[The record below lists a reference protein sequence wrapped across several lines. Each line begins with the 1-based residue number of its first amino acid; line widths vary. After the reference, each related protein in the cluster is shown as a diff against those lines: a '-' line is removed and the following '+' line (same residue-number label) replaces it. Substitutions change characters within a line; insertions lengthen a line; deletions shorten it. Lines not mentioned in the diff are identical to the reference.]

1 MNTDHPLSLEAVT
14 RRASPLDNVVIV
26 LRDLAPGTILVSP
39 TNPFIVLSHSVLEGH
54 RIATSPIASNT
65 PLLSW
70 GLPFGR
76 TIPAIQPGEAL
87 FNQSLLNDLRRRH
100 FPGTIPDCANFA
112 DWNPQFSLD
121 GFSCAIT
128 SQVDLYPGSRTFLG
142 YHRQNRGTGTRNHV
156 LILGASS
163 RVAGFI
169 KLLFD
174 SIPAEWKS
182 RHESFDGI
190 VPVFHTEGG
199 SLEQDNNHALVLRTL
214 AGWVTHPNV
223 CAALIVDHGNEPIT
237 GASLNPYLRENNYP
251 TDSLTLEFLSL
262 QGKPIHT
269 GIQAARNILA
279 KLMETGR
286 QCIRSH
292 EPLAHLKVALQC
304 GGSDAFSGMSGNPLA
319 AWMAREVLRY
329 GGSANLA
336 ETSELI
342 GAEPYVLAKVKNRE
356 VAQKFVDTLH
366 RFQNMASWHGHSAEG
381 NPSGGNLYRGLYNI
395 IVKSIGA
402 ANKKHPDVR
411 LDAVIDYGE
420 PMGVPGF
427 YFMDSAGNDLESIA
441 GQVASGCNLILFIT
455 GNGSITNFP
464 FVPTLKIV
472 TTTQRFLHLQ
482 QDMDINAG
490 RFLDGEDMDSL
501 GIDSFELLTRTA
513 EGQRTAGEL
522 AGHSQ
527 AQIWR
532 SWHRTAENQ
541 QPIAETEFHPNGD
554 PIPLTQNILDQ
565 GPIIEFPGN
574 DNRYFVIVPT
584 SLCSSHV
591 ASMFASELH
600 QAYPQIPFLAFSH
613 TEGCGVSRGPSE
625 DLFVKSMLSYT
636 LHPHVAAALFL
647 EHGCEKTHQA
657 EFRRHLEALDLN
669 PDRHQWLSI
678 QGVGGLDKAR
688 QELFHWPK
696 NISITESTENNITLA
711 LYTETPLPNEP
722 EFEQAVLLLIRSA
735 LSKPNGS
742 VVMADNDPL
751 LKFSGIAAN
760 ALPSISCGDRI
771 RNPGF
776 HIVETQSKDPAE
788 RLTTLGATGATHTF
802 IHAPESSSVPP
813 LMSIGFYYDTSTRTC
828 CAFSNVSPSPFQI
841 TRGYQGFSL

>member
-1 MNTDHPLSLEAVT
+1 MSLEAVT
-14 RRASPLDNVVIV
+14 RRASPLDNVVLV
-26 LRDLAPGTILVSP
+26 LRDLAAGTILVSQAHP
-39 TNPFIVLSHSVLEGH
+39 PIVLTYTVLEGH
-54 RIATSPIASNT
+54 RIAILPISSAT

-76 TIPAIQPGEAL
+76 TISDIQPGEAL
-87 FNQSLLNDLRRRH
+87 FNQSLLNDLKRRH

-121 GFSCAIT
+121 GFSYAIT
-128 SQVDLYPGSRTFLG
+128 SQVDLHPGSRTFLG
-142 YHRQNRGTGTRNHV
+142 YKRQNRGTGTRNHV

-163 RVAGFI
+163 RVAGFV

-174 SIPAEWKS
+174 SIPDDWKTP
-182 RHESFDGI
+182 HGSFDGI

-199 SLEQDNNHALVLRTL
+199 SLEKDNNHGLVLRTL
-214 AGWVTHPNV
+214 AGWVTHPNI

-237 GASLNPYLRENNYP
+237 GTSLNQYLNTSKYP

-262 QGKPIHT
+262 QGRSIHS
-269 GIQAARNILA
+269 GIQAGRNILA
-279 KLMETGR
+279 RMVEVGR
-286 QCIRSH
+286 QCLRSH
-292 EPLAHLKVALQC
+292 EPYSHLKVALQC

-319 AWMAREVLRY
+319 AWMARELLRY

-411 LDAVIDYGE
+411 LDDVIDYGE
-420 PMGVPGF
+420 PMGIPGF

-482 QDMDINAG
+482 KDMDINAG
-490 RFLDGEDMDSL
+490 RFLDGENMDSV
-501 GIDSFELLTRTA
+501 GMDSFDLLIKTA
-513 EGQRTAGEL
+513 EGHRTAGEL

-532 SWHRTAENQ
+532 SWHRTQPGQ
-541 QPIAETEFHPNGD
+541 QPTAESEPPPDGI
-554 PIPLTQNILDQ
+554 PIPLPQTVLSH
-565 GPIIEFPGN
+565 GPTIEFPKN
-574 DNRYFVIVPT
+574 TNRYFVIVPT

-600 QAYPQIPFLAFSH
+600 QTYSQIPFLALSH

-636 LHPHVAAALFL
+636 VHPHVAAALFL
-647 EHGCEKTHQA
+647 EHGCEKTHQS

-669 PDRHQWLSI
+669 PDRYQWLSI
-678 QGVGGLDKAR
+678 QGAGGLDKVR
-688 QELFHWPK
+688 HELLQWPQR
-696 NISITESTENNITLA
+696 IPVPEPEVANITMA
-711 LYTETPLPNEP
+711 LYSEAPLPEEP
-722 EFEQAVLLLIRSA
+722 EFEQTVILLIRSA
-735 LSKPNGS
+735 LASPQGS

-751 LKFSGIAAN
+751 LKCAGIDTN
-760 ALPSISCGDRI
+760 ALPTISCGDRI
-771 RNPGF
+771 RNPGL
-776 HIVETQSKDPAE
+776 HIVETQSKDPSE
-788 RLTTLGATGATHTF
+788 RLTALGATGATHTF
-802 IHAPESSSVPP
+802 IQAPISTSVPP
-813 LMSIGFYYDTSTRTC
+813 MMSQGFYYDASTRTC
-828 CAFSNVSPSPFQI
+828 CSFSNIAPSPFQI